1 MSHCLEA
8 DNRGEDFI
16 EINSLN
22 LWEAFGYEAG
32 FLSTILFDV
41 KYPSIFND
49 FPAFWEVSEFKHF
62 LRSKGL

>member
-1 MSHCLEA
+1 M
-8 DNRGEDFI
+8 

-22 LWEAFGYEAG
+22 LWEAFGFKAG

-49 FPAFWEVSEFKHF
+49 LPAFWEVSEFEDF
-62 LRSKGL
+62 PRSKGL